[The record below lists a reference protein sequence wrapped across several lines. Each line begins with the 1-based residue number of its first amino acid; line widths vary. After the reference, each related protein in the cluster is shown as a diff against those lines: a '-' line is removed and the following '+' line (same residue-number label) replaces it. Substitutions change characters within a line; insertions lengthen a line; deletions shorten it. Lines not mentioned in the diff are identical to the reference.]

1 MEKKFRKKQK
11 KEEKTF
17 KKLKNHFLSWHL
29 FSVEEIFKKQKAAK
43 VFSWNWRGHLCLL
56 KCVTYF
62 SFYLKSKIQ
71 KWVTKLQHVKKK
83 WRVFQKKNLKSV

>member
-1 MEKKFRKKQK
+1 MPFRWKKILKKKQK

-43 VFSWNWRGHLCLL
+43 VFS
-56 KCVTYF
+56 
-62 SFYLKSKIQ
+62 
-71 KWVTKLQHVKKK
+71 
-83 WRVFQKKNLKSV
+83 

>member
-43 VFSWNWRGHLCLL
+43 VFS
-56 KCVTYF
+56 
-62 SFYLKSKIQ
+62 
-71 KWVTKLQHVKKK
+71 
-83 WRVFQKKNLKSV
+83 

>member
-1 MEKKFRKKQK
+1 MPFRWKKIQKKNKK

-43 VFSWNWRGHLCLL
+43 VFS
-56 KCVTYF
+56 
-62 SFYLKSKIQ
+62 
-71 KWVTKLQHVKKK
+71 
-83 WRVFQKKNLKSV
+83 